1 MKEKDRMKTIRRLTG
16 FKGAA
21 VLVAILVM
29 NGAALA
35 KKPANNGVP
44 APLSAD
50 RTSAAVTVITPACDP
65 ATTMNAAGK
74 VSVHIY
80 QSVGRLINIGIGSG
94 SVVCNNLETSQE
106 ITVNAIPGLAFQPG
120 PATLVVRFTT
130 TDLLGTDTV
139 QESGSRIDLRP

>member
-1 MKEKDRMKTIRRLTG
+1 MKTIRRLTG

-44 APLSAD
+44 ATLSAD
-50 RTSAAVTVITPACDP
+50 RTSAEVTIVTPACDP

-74 VSVHIY
+74 LSVHIY
-80 QSVGRLINIGIGSG
+80 QSVGRLINIGIGSAT
-94 SVVCNNLETSQE
+94 VTCTNLESSQT
-106 ITVNAIPGLAFQPG
+106 ITVNTIPGLGFQPG
-120 PATLVVRFTT
+120 PATLVVRFSTS
-130 TDLLGTDTV
+130 DLLGAETV
-139 QESGSRIDLRP
+139 QESGSRVDLRP

>member
-1 MKEKDRMKTIRRLTG
+1 MNTMRKLTG

-21 VLVAILVM
+21 ALLAVLAM
-29 NGAALA
+29 NGAASA

-44 APLSAD
+44 APLSPD

-65 ATTMNAAGK
+65 ANTMGATGK

-80 QSVGRLINIGIGSG
+80 QSVGRLINIGIGSA
-94 SVVCNNLETSQE
+94 SVTCTNLETSQE
-106 ITVNAIPGLAFQPG
+106 ITVNAIPGLGFQPG
-120 PATLVVRFTT
+120 PATLVVRFSTS
-130 TDLLGTDTV
+130 DLVGAETV

>member
-1 MKEKDRMKTIRRLTG
+1 MNTTRRLKG

-21 VLVAILVM
+21 VLVAVLAL

-44 APLSAD
+44 APLSPD
-50 RTSAAVTVITPACDP
+50 RTSAAVTVIAPACDP
-65 ATTMNAAGK
+65 ANTMGAAGK

-80 QSVGRLINIGIGSG
+80 QSVGRLINIGIGSAT
-94 SVVCNNLETSQE
+94 VTCTNLDTSQE

-120 PATLVVRFTT
+120 PATLVVRFSTS
-130 TDLLGTDTV
+130 DLLGAETV
-139 QESGSRIDLRP
+139 QESGARIDLRP

>member
-1 MKEKDRMKTIRRLTG
+1 
-16 FKGAA
+16 
-21 VLVAILVM
+21 M
-29 NGAALA
+29 NGAASA

-44 APLSAD
+44 APLSPD

-65 ATTMNAAGK
+65 ANTMGATGK

-94 SVVCNNLETSQE
+94 SAVCNNLETSHE

-130 TDLLGTDTV
+130 SDLLGTETV
-139 QESGSRIDLRP
+139 QESGSRVDLRP